1 IVKLEIGK
9 LKANRNRTGYSS
21 GVLKY
26 TTINGDVIITSSI
39 TNNPSSYGLLAMS
52 SVVMNLAS
60 IFNDMGTGAAVIQ
73 RQEASIGFYN
83 Y

>member
-1 IVKLEIGK
+1 
-9 LKANRNRTGYSS
+9 
-21 GVLKY
+21 
-26 TTINGDVIITSSI
+26 
-39 TNNPSSYGLLAMS
+39 MS

-83 Y
+83 YIYRINIFTGLFVMLLVIITSPLIVVYFNTPELYPVLFL